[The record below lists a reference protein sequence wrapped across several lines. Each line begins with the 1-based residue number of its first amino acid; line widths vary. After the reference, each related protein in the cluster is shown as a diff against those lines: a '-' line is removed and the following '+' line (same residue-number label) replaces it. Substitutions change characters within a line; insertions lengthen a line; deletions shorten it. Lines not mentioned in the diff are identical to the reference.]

1 MFRISSL
8 TLGLAAALACGG
20 VQAAPAEDAMK
31 LLIEQG
37 HFWQS
42 QDNPGRAAEV
52 WNKALL
58 LDEGQPDALYGLGA
72 IALAAGDLGSA
83 KTYLARLQKREPL
96 PRQALQLEQD
106 IHLADSAKQSQ
117 LEEARLQFAD
127 GDFKSAAAT
136 FRRLLDGKPGQGE
149 VGRNFYNTL
158 AFNDADWREG
168 RAGLERLTR
177 ENPDDSLTA
186 LFLAQHLARRE
197 ATRAEGLRALE
208 TLSQHKDI
216 GSNAAESWRG
226 ALTWMDPPGRSQFAY
241 FERYLKRYPDDQ
253 EIRDLLAK
261 GRSQPAGEAGAWRRD
276 PQLERGLKA
285 LESNQLDVAE
295 RELSAYLK
303 RQPKDADALGGLG
316 ILRQRQERYE
326 DSELLLTQAVKQG
339 GGRAW
344 QSALNDV
351 RYWSL
356 LQRARENLSKDR
368 IDEARQQ
375 LEQARRFNPKDA
387 EALLSLADLQAQQ
400 GELAAAESGYR
411 QALAQGVQE
420 HRALRGLAQVLGGQ
434 GKADE
439 ALSLLEK
446 MPKAEREKIGGLG
459 QLRAEQALQRARL
472 AEQRG
477 DTQDMRQALES
488 ALRDDPNNAWA
499 RFALARL
506 YVDMGAVDEAR
517 SLVDGLLVT
526 RPNDSDAL
534 YTSAL
539 LSMQLGEWSKAQKSL
554 ARIPFD
560 KRNSDIA
567 RLVAEVDFNLQ
578 MQKIEALNRSGRR
591 AEARAFLGRIEHLAD
606 GKQSRQVSLASAYAS
621 AGDSQRAIA
630 IMRDV
635 LARSPRSDLSLTL
648 SYAGVLLQAEQD
660 TEVAAILR
668 DVQGRS
674 MTVEQRRQYDDL
686 LFLYR
691 VRQAEQLRER
701 GELAAAYDTLAPALS
716 QRPQDPLAVSALARM
731 YAANGD
737 TAKALKLFKPL
748 AQRHPEDANLQVS
761 AAGLAAQ
768 RAENSYATERLEK
781 ALKLAPND
789 VDVLTAAAGVYRQ
802 LGRAG
807 TAAELLGRVVAQEKR
822 EQMPDYAASTKLAS
836 APGNPFAGIGSQA
849 GLSADIPAPVQSL
862 SAVPSA
868 AGLPEPA
875 SEYQLLTPDDTAV
888 RGAGLPVA
896 SRNPFLPG
904 GEADMDPRAGM
915 SEAARALDDILQHRS
930 PYLVQGVT
938 VRSNDSESGLS
949 KITDVQTP
957 FEASM
962 PVGDSRLALRVTPV
976 YLDAGKLDAD
986 TSLRHG
992 TGVAGIYDEILKNNP
1007 SASAAEVESEKSRLL
1022 AKGVGRQKDNGV
1034 GLAVAWESEPHGI
1047 KADIGVSPLGFLYST
1062 AVGGISLERSFSG
1075 HPNMHYGLGISR
1087 RAVTDSL
1094 TSFAGSRDERSGK
1107 EWGGVTAN
1115 GARAQLSFDNGKV
1128 GAYGYGS
1135 AQALLGNNVKSNTR
1149 VELGSGVYWYL
1160 LNDERSILTAGL
1172 GLTGIGYENNQ
1183 GNFSYGSGG
1192 YFSPQR
1198 FYSLSIPVS
1207 WAHRAGRWTYKVR
1220 GSVGV
1225 QHFKQDSVPYFI
1237 NDNDMQDRLEA
1248 YAANDGYL
1256 STEFDGASETG
1267 IGYNLSSAA
1276 EFRIGDHFF
1285 LGGHLGVDNAQD
1297 YRQLNGGLYLR
1308 YMLEDMTGPMNLP
1321 VSPYQSPYSN

>member
-83 KTYLARLQKREPL
+83 RTYLARLQKREPL

-400 GELAAAESGYR
+400 GELAAAESGY
-411 QALAQGVQE
+411 
-420 HRALRGLAQVLGGQ
+420 
-434 GKADE
+434 
-439 ALSLLEK
+439 
-446 MPKAEREKIGGLG
+446 
-459 QLRAEQALQRARL
+459 
-472 AEQRG
+472 
-477 DTQDMRQALES
+477 RQALES